1 MIMRFLFIGEPNSTG
16 SADLFTFLKEKLAA
30 NNVLDY
36 MSKFIGFG
44 CDGAANMMGRKS
56 GLLTRMQE
64 EYPHVVGVHCLA
76 HRLELSFRDI
86 FRNNKYY
93 VKLSTLLIGLF
104 YFYKNSPKQ
113 RKGLREA
120 MKVSCILTVY
130 KIYII

>member
-30 NNVLDY
+30 NNELDY
-36 MSKFIGFG
+36 TSKFIGFG

-76 HRLELSFRDI
+76 HRLQLSFRDI